1 MARESKELKLKES
14 KKTNKKNSSTKD
26 SKKSIDSGRSSKNF
40 NLRNKMKIFCNSLET
55 EFNYFK
61 GFSIDVEKS
70 KISNIKVEV
79 LKTQKKGGLDPFN
92 AVKYVIDNK
101 DDCNEA
107 WIVFDKDHFDIEK
120 AIILA
125 EKHNI
130 NVAWSNES
138 FELWILNHF
147 NRITTAMTRKDCLDK
162 VDEIFKKKFKISY
175 AKNNTTLYEILKSD
189 INKAIN
195 FSKAQYQLNTHPAN
209 KANPCTTVFKL
220 AESLQE
226 KCK

>member
-1 MARESKELKLKES
+1 MARENKGLKLKES
-14 KKTNKKNSSTKD
+14 KKANKKSISTKD
-26 SKKSIDSGRSSKNF
+26 SKKSINSGRNSKNF
-40 NLRNKMKIFCNSLET
+40 NLKNKMKIFCNSLET

-61 GFSIDVEKS
+61 SFSIDVEKS
-70 KISNIKVEV
+70 HISNIKVEV

-101 DDCNEA
+101 DDCNEV

-130 NVAWSNES
+130 NVAWSNEA

-147 NRITTAMTRKDCLDK
+147 NRITTSMNRKDCFDK
-162 VDEIFKKKFKISY
+162 VDENFKKKFKISY
-175 AKNNTTLYEILKSD
+175 SKNNTNLYEILKTD
-189 INKAIN
+189 INRAIN
-195 FSKAQYQLNTHPAN
+195 FSKAQYQLNTQPPN

-220 AESLQE
+220 AESLQ
-226 KCK
+226 KKI